1 MNQVNEKEIEERIKL
16 QQQINA
22 MESLVEQYMTN
33 EAISRYGN
41 IKSVN
46 QEKAL
51 QLIALLAKLIQER
64 QVTSKLTDDQ
74 LKQILIQ
81 LDTGKKETKIIRK

>member
-22 MESLVEQYMTN
+22 MESLVKQYMTN

>member
-1 MNQVNEKEIEERIKL
+1 MDQVNDKDLQEKVKL

-22 MESLVEQYMTN
+22 MEIFIKQYLTN
-33 EAISRYGN
+33 EAITRYGN

-51 QLIALLAKLIQER
+51 QLIAILAKIIQEN
-64 QVTSKLTDDQ
+64 QIKEKITDDQ
-74 LKQILIQ
+74 LKQILMQ
-81 LDTGKKETKIIRK
+81 LDTGKRETKIIRK